1 MIYKSHTIELF
12 INGQKADLE
21 SQKSLNL
28 RFQNVLF
35 NPEKISSSQAEYSF
49 EFELPSTPTNDKM
62 FDYANNLSKVGKF
75 RSRLN
80 AEVYA
85 DGTPIFTGTLT
96 LNGYKDKQYKC
107 NLVSVKVYSLDE
119 IFGDSKLSEID
130 NWYIHF
136 NGPPTIDAYNNN
148 PNTKV
153 VFPLISYGAFQK
165 SPVYS
170 DEVGKTYTSKYD
182 MDEYNRWYVES
193 FYPSLNMLE
202 TIKKAFE
209 YKGYKV
215 GGDAFTD
222 PVLNEI
228 FMSTNLADG
237 QSPVYNLGNPN
248 FGKLS
253 ITTTFTTTDVGY
265 IQDLKYPYYKVA
277 EYMFD
282 SESGLT
288 LNGNGD
294 DKFNFERV
302 QIYDML
308 DEGSVTVNLN
318 RMGANASYIYQ
329 PDEHLIVIPADGFY
343 KIHMRATASLMNPG
357 EVISHTV
364 DGNERKPTQY
374 TSVLNA
380 TSVLPPAFKITAEE
394 TTNVTMTKDF
404 ATTTPL
410 EIALVRNYDDN
421 YELIKGKWN
430 MEYLDGFQER
440 NCFLDTE
447 CQGNNN
453 YLSYV
458 TCFPH
463 EKLGRNYKTITSG
476 GIPTKG
482 GDLISGEYVDNTTNF
497 GYVYNNNETMAYDPV
512 VSPIF
517 ICGFSTMGNQNGS
530 GATAVVKNG
539 YSWSRTYS
547 ERTDS
552 MYIQTGYYNTA
563 TKNGAGTR
571 SAFNQNTYPDA
582 PTSYI
587 SGSSTP
593 GFSNIVGEV
602 YCCVWLNK
610 NDVLQLLAVHRDY
623 EDEEAASISYV
634 TTQQVVLDIEAASPD
649 TIFNLRAKNFG
660 YDSPTEFPLQLN
672 LAQFL
677 NKEKKISE
685 FVQNVTD
692 AFNLEILQNG
702 KNVELNV
709 KKKFNRNLLAAVD
722 LDNRVNSDSAEAS
735 KIDYPSSMAVK
746 YKIDTDEHGFYD
758 SVPSEH
764 INDPDWK
771 NYGESGYSI
780 VRLNDDTYVTNS
792 SDKNLQFS
800 YTWYDDFNWFPVD
813 SAFTKTST
821 SSTTLNI
828 PVISKEEYMID
839 GYDYSESLKHD
850 GYGLAQR
857 FWFRPTATQQYVW
870 TRTYPVERINIYTTS
885 NVYNN
890 VNLSYKVTENSLLK
904 RYFNITPYLASNY
917 VEVEAYLTPDEYN
930 MIKNGA
936 LIHFDSDI
944 YYPVEVNGYDPSAY
958 NPTEIKMMKKL

>member
-1 MIYKSHTIELF
+1 MIYKEHTIELF

-49 EFELPSTPTNDKM
+49 EFELPSTPANDKI

-85 DGTPIFTGTLT
+85 DGAPIFNGTLT

-170 DEVGKTYTSKYD
+170 DSVGKTYTSKYD

-193 FYPSLNMLE
+193 FYPSLNVLE
-202 TIKKAFE
+202 TVKRAFE
-209 YKGYKV
+209 YKDYKV

-222 PVLNEI
+222 PILKEI

-253 ITTTFTTTDVGY
+253 ITTQLITTGVGY
-265 IQDLKYPYYKVA
+265 KQDLKYPYYKVA
-277 EYMFD
+277 EWLFNREDNTYSLD
-282 SESGLT
+282 
-288 LNGNGD
+288 GD
-294 DKFNFERV
+294 GQFNLSTV
-302 QIYDML
+302 QLYDL
-308 DEGSVTVNLN
+308 LAEGSNTVNLN
-318 RMGANASYIYQ
+318 RMGATACYMYQ
-329 PDEHLIVIPADGFY
+329 PDEHIIVIPADGFY
-343 KIHMRATASLMNPG
+343 KIHLHLTTSSLAGQGEDMEAELYKSLMHLTTDQ
-357 EVISHTV
+357 VIAEKQHCT
-364 DGNERKPTQY
+364 
-374 TSVLNA
+374 
-380 TSVLPPAFKITAEE
+380 FK
-394 TTNVTMTKDF
+394 KDF
-404 ATTTPL
+404 GTTCPL
-410 EIALVRNYDDN
+410 EIQLVRNYDDN
-421 YELIKGKWN
+421 LELIKGKYN
-430 MEYLDGFQER
+430 MEYFDGDPSDE
-440 NCFLDTE
+440 CFLDYP
-447 CQGNNN
+447 CDNQNN
-453 YLSYV
+453 YISYM

-463 EKLGRNYKTITSG
+463 EKLGRNYKEVMTG

-482 GDLISGEYVDNTTNF
+482 GDLLSGEYVNFNSVYGAYYNDN
-497 GYVYNNNETMAYDPV
+497 EIMAYDPV

-517 ICGFSTMGNQNGS
+517 ICGFSSMTNKANPNKG
-530 GATAVVKNG
+530 TAAVIKNG
-539 YSWSRTYS
+539 YSWSKLYS

-552 MYIQTGYYNTA
+552 MYNQLGYINMFP
-563 TKNGAGTR
+563 NGITSR
-571 SAFNQNTYPDA
+571 TTYNQNTYPDA
-582 PTSYI
+582 PTATVNVTT
-587 SGSSTP
+587 SGMT
-593 GFSNIVGEV
+593 GEIN
-602 YCCVWLNK
+602 CCVWLNK
-610 NDVLQLLAVHRDY
+610 NDVLQLFAVHRDY
-623 EDEEAASISYV
+623 EVESGDTLVDVSYNTV
-634 TTQQVVLDIEAASPD
+634 HQIVLDIEAASPD

-660 YDSPTEFPLQLN
+660 YDSPTEFPFQLN

-685 FVQNVTD
+685 FVQNVAD

-735 KIDYPSSMAVK
+735 KIDYPKSMAVK

-771 NYGESGYSI
+771 DYGESGYSI

-792 SDKNLQFS
+792 SDKSLQFS

-813 SAFTKTST
+813 SAFTKTS
-821 SSTTLNI
+821 SASTTLTI

-857 FWFRPTATQQYVW
+857 FWFRPTETQQYVW
-870 TRTYPVERINIYTTS
+870 TRTYPVERVNIYTTS
-885 NVYNN
+885 NVYDY
-890 VNLSYKVTENSLLK
+890 VNLSYKVNENSLLK

-944 YYPVEVNGYDPSAY
+944 YYPVEVNGYDPSGY

>member
-1 MIYKSHTIELF
+1 MIYKEHTIELY

-35 NPEKISSSQAEYSF
+35 NPEKITSSQAEYSF
-49 EFELPSTPTNDKM
+49 EFELPSTPVNDKI
-62 FDYANNLSKVGKF
+62 FDFANNLSKVGKF

-85 DGTPIFTGTLT
+85 DGAAIFAGTLT
-96 LNGYKDKQYKC
+96 LNSYKDKQYSC

-119 IFGDSKLSEID
+119 IFGDSKLSDID
-130 NWYIHF
+130 NWFIHF
-136 NGPPTIDAYNNN
+136 NGPPTIDAYNRN

-182 MDEYNRWYVES
+182 LDEYNRWYVES
-193 FYPSLNMLE
+193 FYPSLNVLE

-253 ITTTFTTTDVGY
+253 VTTTLTTTGVGY
-265 IQDLKYPYYKVA
+265 VQDLKYPYYKVA
-277 EYMFD
+277 EYLLD
-282 SESGLT
+282 TNSGNSLT
-288 LNGNGD
+288 VDGE
-294 DKFNFERV
+294 DKFNFEKV

-318 RMGANASYIYQ
+318 RMGANASYMYQ
-329 PDEHLIVIPADGFY
+329 PDEHIIVIPADGFY
-343 KIHMRATASLMNPG
+343 KIHMRTTASLMNPG

-374 TSVLNA
+374 TLKEHVLSA
-380 TSVLPPAFKITAEE
+380 IPIIIQLTPEE
-394 TTNVTMTKDF
+394 TENVTITKDF
-404 ATTTPL
+404 ATTSPL

-430 MEYLDGFQER
+430 QEYLDGFQEH
-440 NCFLDTE
+440 NCFLDSE
-447 CQGNNN
+447 CEGNNN
-453 YLSYV
+453 YLSYIS
-458 TCFPH
+458 CFPH
-463 EKLGRNYKTITSG
+463 EKLGRKYKTIMSG

-517 ICGFSTMGNQNGS
+517 ICGFSTMGNQDGS

-539 YSWSRTYS
+539 YSWSRLYS

-552 MYIQTGYYNTA
+552 MYIQNGYYNTV
-563 TKNGAGTR
+563 TKNGGGIYST
-571 SAFNQNTYPDA
+571 FNQNTYPYA

-587 SGSSTP
+587 NGSSTP
-593 GFSNIVGEV
+593 GFSNIAGEL
-602 YCCVWLNK
+602 YCCIWLNK

-623 EDEEAASISYV
+623 EDSEGANIPY
-634 TTQQVVLDIEAASPD
+634 TTVQQVVLDIEAASPS
-649 TIFNLRAKNFG
+649 TIYDLRAKNFG
-660 YDSPTEFPLQLN
+660 YDSPTEFPYQLN

-685 FVQNVTD
+685 FVQNVAD

-758 SVPSEH
+758 SVPSDH

-771 NYGESGYSI
+771 DYGESGYSI
-780 VRLNDDTYVTNS
+780 VKLNDDTYVTNS

-813 SAFTKTST
+813 SAFTKTS
-821 SSTTLNI
+821 SASTTLNI

-857 FWFRPTATQQYVW
+857 FWFRPTETQQYVW
-870 TRTYPVERINIYTTS
+870 TRTYPAERVNIYTTS
-885 NVYNN
+885 NVYND
-890 VNLSYKVTENSLLK
+890 VNLSYKVNENSLLK

-936 LIHFDSDI
+936 LVHLDSDI
-944 YYPVEVNGYDPSAY
+944 YYPVEINAYDPTGY
-958 NPTEIKMMKKL
+958 NPTEIKLMKKL